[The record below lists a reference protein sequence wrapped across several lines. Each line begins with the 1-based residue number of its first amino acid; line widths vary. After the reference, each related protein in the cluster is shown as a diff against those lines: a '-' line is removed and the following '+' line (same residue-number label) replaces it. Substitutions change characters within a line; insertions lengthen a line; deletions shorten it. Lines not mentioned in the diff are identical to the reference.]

1 MRFSNKILLAIWGVV
16 LSLLVITFFIINY
29 WMRSRIEENFA
40 VELRS
45 NHSTLNVFMGL
56 QSEIL
61 LRGCQ
66 VIAES
71 PRLRAV
77 TELRDP
83 ETALQLSQELIQTTL
98 SDLFVLTDLR
108 GKPLVQVLNGR
119 EEVLDVPLRGSIQ
132 QALNRLPG
140 TGFWPVQG
148 SIYRVASTP
157 IMVDHDLI
165 GTLTIGFDITEKETA
180 TLKQA
185 TNSDIVLLQNDGVV
199 LSTLN
204 QEEQDQFQLAFRT
217 SPPTP
222 TIDAGDMTAAVFKLP
237 AGEEV
242 YLGIIFRMNN
252 ASENTP
258 IALSYAIVKPFER
271 ELSNSMA
278 PILGTF
284 GVVSVVFLLLTSII
298 GRVISQGITRPINEL
313 VRGTGEVSKGNYD
326 YAIPAEGNDELGFLA
341 RKFGE
346 MSRSLK
352 EKITELDRLNRD
364 LLSRNRDLDET
375 LQKLKQAQEE
385 LVQGERLAA
394 TGKLTAQLAHEI
406 NNPIHNIQSCLKT
419 TLGKLPAG
427 FEGRELVEVAFDEVT
442 RMSKLTRQML
452 DFYRTS
458 LVPEVLQPTSV
469 NDVLND
475 VLTASRAELAAAG
488 ITVGTAFDPELPEVN
503 GSGDKLKQVFLN
515 MILNARDAMPQGGA
529 LKLSTL
535 VEGNAVKIVLADNGI
550 GIPKENLNRIF
561 DAFFTTK
568 AKVSGVG
575 LGLSV
580 SYGIV
585 HQHRGM
591 ITVSSTV
598 GEGTTFVVS
607 LPLVRAHAPMTA
619 SEGKMHERND
629 SYRR

>member
-40 VELRS
+40 LELRS
-45 NHSTLNVFMGL
+45 NHSTLSVFMGL

-83 ETALQLSQELIQTTL
+83 GTASQLSQELIQTTL

-108 GKPLVQVLNGR
+108 GQPLVQALHGN
-119 EEVLDVPLRGSIQ
+119 EEDLDVARRGSIQ
-132 QALNRLPG
+132 QALNRSPAADL
-140 TGFWPVQG
+140 WPLKG
-148 SIYRVASTP
+148 SIYRVATTP
-157 IMVDHDLI
+157 IMVERDLI
-165 GTLTIGFDITEKETA
+165 GTLTIGFDIAKTEAA

-185 TNSDIVLLQNDGVV
+185 TNSDIVLMQNDRVV
-199 LSTLN
+199 LSTLSR
-204 QEEQDQFQLAFRT
+204 EEQDRFQLAFRA
-217 SPPTP
+217 SPPTS
-222 TIDAGDMTAAVFKLP
+222 TIDTVDTTAVFTLP
-237 AGEEV
+237 VGEEV
-242 YLGIIFRMNN
+242 YLGVMFRMDHSP
-252 ASENTP
+252 ANTP
-258 IALSYAIVKPFER
+258 ITLSYAIVKPFER

-284 GVVSVVFLLLTSII
+284 GVVSVLFLILTSVI

-326 YAIPAEGNDELGFLA
+326 YTIVAEGNDELGFLA

-346 MSRSLK
+346 MSKSLK
-352 EKITELDRLNRD
+352 EKITELDRLNKD
-364 LLSRNRDLDET
+364 LLLRNRDLDET
-375 LQKLKQAQEE
+375 LQKLKEAQEE
-385 LVQGERLAA
+385 LVKGERLAA

-419 TLGKLPAG
+419 TLGKLPEG

-458 LVPEVLQPTSV
+458 LVPEVLRPTNV
-469 NDVLND
+469 NDALKD
-475 VLTASRAELAAAG
+475 VLTASRAELMAAG
-488 ITVGTAFDPELPEVN
+488 ITVETTFDPGLPEVN
-503 GSGDKLKQVFLN
+503 GSNDKLKQVFLN
-515 MILNARDAMPQGGA
+515 MILNARDAMPHGGM
-529 LKLSTL
+529 LRISTMT
-535 VEGNAVKIVLADNGI
+535 EGNAVKIVLADNGI
-550 GIPKENLNRIF
+550 GIPRENLSRIF

-568 AKVSGVG
+568 GKVSGVG

-585 HQHRGM
+585 HQHRGI
-591 ITVSSTV
+591 ITVSSSV

-607 LPLVRAHAPMTA
+607 LPLLAAHVPMIVT
-619 SEGKMHERND
+619 EGQPGERNY
-629 SYRR
+629 SHS

>member
-1 MRFSNKILLAIWGVV
+1 MRLSNKILLAIWGVV

-29 WMRSRIEENFA
+29 WTRSRIEENFA
-40 VELRS
+40 LELRS

-83 ETALQLSQELIQTTL
+83 ETALQLSREFVQTTL
-98 SDLFVLTDLR
+98 SDLFVLTDLQ

-119 EEVLDVPLRGSIQ
+119 EEELDIPLHGSVA
-132 QALNRLPG
+132 QALNRSPATDL
-140 TGFWPVQG
+140 WPVRG
-148 SIYRVASTP
+148 SIYRVATTP
-157 IMVDHDLI
+157 IMVEQELI
-165 GTLTIGFDITEKETA
+165 GTLTIGFDITKTEAA

-185 TNSDIVLLQNDGVV
+185 TNSDIVLLQDNMVV
-199 LSTLN
+199 LSTL
-204 QEEQDQFQLAFRT
+204 EEKEQDYFQRALGSSPIT
-217 SPPTP
+217 SRV
-222 TIDAGDMTAAVFKLP
+222 DAGDTIFALP

-242 YLGIIFRMNN
+242 YLGILFRMNQSLPP
-252 ASENTP
+252 APTS
-258 IALSYAIVKPFER
+258 LSYAIVKPFER

-284 GVVSVVFLLLTSII
+284 GVVSVVFLLLTTVI
-298 GRVISQGITRPINEL
+298 GRVISQGITRPINDL

-326 YAIPAEGNDELGFLA
+326 YTIAAEGNDELGFLA

-346 MSRSLK
+346 MSLSLK
-352 EKITELDRLNRD
+352 EKITELDRLNND

-375 LQKLKQAQEE
+375 LQKLQEAQEE
-385 LVQGERLAA
+385 LVRGERLAA

-419 TLGKLPAG
+419 TLGKLPEG

-458 LVPEVLQPTSV
+458 LVPEILKPTDV
-469 NDVLND
+469 NEIVRDV
-475 VLTASRAELAAAG
+475 VTASSAELDKSG
-488 ITVGTAFDPELPEVN
+488 IITETDFDPDLPEIQ

-515 MILNARDAMPQGGA
+515 MILNARDAMPRGGK
-529 LKLSTL
+529 LKITTS
-535 VEGNAVKIVLADNGI
+535 VEGKAVKIVVADNGI
-550 GIPKENLNRIF
+550 GIPRENLNRIF

-598 GEGTTFVVS
+598 GEGTAFVIS
-607 LPLVRAHAPMTA
+607 LPLAHAHTPQPTP
-619 SEGKMHERND
+619 EG
-629 SYRR
+629 S